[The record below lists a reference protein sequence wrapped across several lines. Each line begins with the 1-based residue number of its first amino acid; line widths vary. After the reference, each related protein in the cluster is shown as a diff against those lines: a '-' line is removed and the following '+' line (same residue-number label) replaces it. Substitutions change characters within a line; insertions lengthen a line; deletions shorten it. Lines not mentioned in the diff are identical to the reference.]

1 MLLETFK
8 QPGLQYHLYSKERP
22 KGKGEEMVK
31 LVAFLKVCFQFCFKH
46 DSTSQQVLF
55 NVESCPSTCLEKL
68 LQDKECVLLL
78 RKQTSIAALITCG
91 QNPQLGRWRAGAQ
104 PNFVLC
110 GEQTAFRLAFLSVNI
125 LALLCCPHTRKFKSI
140 CHSR

>member
-1 MLLETFK
+1 
-8 QPGLQYHLYSKERP
+8 
-22 KGKGEEMVK
+22 MVK

-55 NVESCPSTCLEKL
+55 NVGSCPSTCLEKL

-78 RKQTSIAALITCG
+78 PKQTIIAALITVVRIPSQG
-91 QNPQLGRWRAGAQ
+91 DGTAGTQ

-110 GEQTAFRLAFLSVNI
+110 GEQTAFKLAFLSVNI
-125 LALLCCPHTRKFKSI
+125 LLALLCCPHTKKFKSI
-140 CHSR
+140 HHSRQNNEYKISCLQVIGCFFICLNCPYL